1 MKQSDEKSNALR
13 GTRGRSWSAR
23 RTRSGAVLRGL
34 VAITFAV
41 AGLVTAGVA
50 TAGKPKPA
58 PTAPTTTTTTT
69 TTTTSSS
76 GSSTSSGTSSKAFI
90 TKTLLG
96 AAKAKPDA
104 TFDVIVKGRKGSTTV
119 VIESEVNKIRQS
131 YPSTAAKGVKTKFNR
146 ALNGLAANLSGRQ
159 IERLVD
165 NGKIFAITKDAPV
178 AFTDLSNSQLWPS
191 VSQVA
196 ALWPSSLAA
205 PGIAIVDT
213 GIDSSRAADFG
224 NRIAAEIKM
233 TPGRNNSQGNG
244 RGHGTMVASIAAGAA
259 PGYAGAAAAAQ
270 IVAIDVMDDDGT
282 GRMSDVVAAADWILA
297 NKDRYGIR
305 VANFSLHGSETAS
318 FMYDPL
324 CQAVEKLWLNGVV
337 VVAAAGNYAT
347 GGAPSGVLY
356 APANDPF
363 VITVGAADIRNTLSI
378 SDDFAAP
385 WSAHGYTVDGFAKPE
400 LGAPGRYMN
409 GAVPVGS
416 TMYTERP
423 ERIVAPGYMWMSGTS
438 FAAPVVAGAAAQLL
452 ALHPTWTPDD
462 VKGALMLTARPAG
475 SGYALGVG
483 EIRAEAAAA
492 VVSPPNP
499 NLGLNTYV
507 VSDPDSGTRM
517 FDTASWTSAAKANA
531 SWNSA
536 SWTSASWTSASW
548 TSASW
553 TSASWTSA
561 SWTSGQTTD
570 GTLPT
575 ASWTSATWVG

>member
-1 MKQSDEKSNALR
+1 
-13 GTRGRSWSAR
+13 
-23 RTRSGAVLRGL
+23 
-34 VAITFAV
+34 
-41 AGLVTAGVA
+41 
-50 TAGKPKPA
+50 
-58 PTAPTTTTTTT
+58 
-69 TTTTSSS
+69 
-76 GSSTSSGTSSKAFI
+76 
-90 TKTLLG
+90 
-96 AAKAKPDA
+96 
-104 TFDVIVKGRKGSTTV
+104 
-119 VIESEVNKIRQS
+119 
-131 YPSTAAKGVKTKFNR
+131 
-146 ALNGLAANLSGRQ
+146 
-159 IERLVD
+159 
-165 NGKIFAITKDAPV
+165 
-178 AFTDLSNSQLWPS
+178 
-191 VSQVA
+191 
-196 ALWPSSLAA
+196 
-205 PGIAIVDT
+205 
-213 GIDSSRAADFG
+213 
-224 NRIAAEIKM
+224 
-233 TPGRNNSQGNG
+233 
-244 RGHGTMVASIAAGAA
+244 MVASIVAGAA
-259 PGYAGAAAAAQ
+259 PGYAGAAPAAN

-297 NKDRYGIR
+297 NKDKYGIR

-356 APANDPF
+356 APGNDPF
-363 VITVGAADIRNTLSI
+363 VITVGAADIGNALSF

-385 WSAHGYTVDGFAKPE
+385 WSAHGYTVDGFAKPD
-400 LGAPGRYMN
+400 LGAPGRFMN

-416 TMYTERP
+416 TMYAERP

-452 ALHPTWTPDD
+452 ALHPTWTPDE
-462 VKGALMLTARPAG
+462 VKGALMLTARPVG

-499 NLGLNTYV
+499 NLGLSTYV

-517 FDTASWTSAAKANA
+517 FDSASWTSAAKASA

-536 SWTSASWTSASW
+536 SWTSASWTSASWNSASW

-570 GTLPT
+570 GTYPT
-575 ASWTSATWVG
+575 ASWTSAAWVG